1 MLIGAACGVL
11 LLAPALAR
19 SQATTISAKDAPAWA
34 PANLTI
40 ATGATVTFEAQ
51 GTNQPH
57 YVEFTSGPKPD
68 CHGVPMAHRTGEW
81 SGTCTFPA
89 PGDYAFRCPVHD
101 IPPYSTMRGVIHV
114 VTPAATPTAT
124 PSPDASATPEPGAS
138 PVPTPVETQLPARQ
152 TALRVRLASRQR
164 GTRVR
169 GRVGVP
175 QAASRLEVTLRA
187 RGTRVGRRVRASTPA
202 GTVAFSVRLDTRGRR
217 ALRHRRHL
225 RVKVA
230 VVLTPP
236 DGPKLTRRRTVKLR
250 R

>member
-34 PANLTI
+34 PANVTI

-57 YVEFTSGPKPD
+57 YVEFTSGPEPD
-68 CHGVPMAHRTGEW
+68 CRGVPMAYRTGEW

-89 PGDYAFRCPVHD
+89 SGDYAFRCPVHD
-101 IPPYSTMRGVIHV
+101 IPPYSTMRGVVHV
-114 VTPAATPTAT
+114 VPPAATPTAT
-124 PSPDASATPEPGAS
+124 PTPGASATPEPGAS
-138 PVPTPVETQLPARQ
+138 PVPTPVETQLPAQQ
-152 TALRVRLASRQR
+152 TSLTVRLASRQR

-169 GRVGVP
+169 GRVEVLK
-175 QAASRLEVTLRA
+175 AASRLEVTLRA
-187 RGTRVGRRVRASTPA
+187 RRKRVGRRVRASTPA
-202 GTVAFSVRLDTRGRR
+202 GTVAFSVRLGERGRR
-217 ALRHRRHL
+217 ALRSRRRL
-225 RVKVA
+225 AVRVVVA
-230 VVLTPP
+230 LTPP
-236 DGPKLTRRRTVKLR
+236 GGPKLIHRRTVKLR